1 MDRIITKRG
10 LELLKQRT
18 IFPAELPELAVK
30 LPPVT
35 SVFFKYYNTGEYE
48 EMLGQGEYV
57 SLPNVSRC
65 WIAFN
70 VWFENLEFNG
80 IKYKDSFQRIL
91 PCNEI
96 LNEYSLY
103 SQKYEVWHNEGFIK
117 LGYMANWDV
126 ILLGIEEY
134 NLDEIW
140 VQGEAIAPGKPHR
153 FANNIFEFMSNVY
166 QYFTDEDLV
175 DYTKGKIT
183 GDQLYKNWKEDFW
196 RIRE

>member
-10 LELLKQRT
+10 LELLKPRT
-18 IFPAELPELAVK
+18 LFPAELQELVKK
-30 LPPVT
+30 LPPVA
-35 SVFFKYYNTGEYE
+35 SIFFKYYNTGDYE
-48 EMLGQGEYV
+48 EMFGKGEYV
-57 SLPNVSRC
+57 SLPNVSRY

-140 VQGEAIAPGKPHR
+140 VHGEAIAPEKPHR
-153 FANNIFEFMSNVY
+153 FAKNIFEFMSNLY

-175 DYTKGKIT
+175 DYTKGKVT
-183 GDQLYKNWKEDFW
+183 GDQLYKNWNEDFW